1 MGSLAGA
8 STFVVPVR
16 VVRAVSGVGEFNPA
30 AMASTKSDAAKIMER
45 IKDLDLY
52 LLLDLET
59 DATEKAVKK
68 AYRKKALKC
77 HPDKNPDNPKAAE
90 EFHRLSDA
98 YEVLSDEAARKAYDT
113 VLKARKAAEIRKRQ
127 LDSKRRKLRDELEER
142 EKRAKDDAEA
152 EALNQNTIGK
162 SDEEKLAEEIERLRR
177 RGNAMLEEEQE
188 RIRDEI
194 EKEKKSRRDANVS
207 SSGTGSAQAQPSG
220 GTKLKVRW
228 KNDTD
233 GRYGSESLRKIFSK
247 YGDVAEVVVMDGSGG
262 KKGSG
267 LIEMSTPFAADM
279 ASKIEIGFSE
289 CPLKVKLLGE
299 ENSTKKAPRQEE
311 LFPSASSTSSSAFDN
326 ELSRETD
333 FESLVMRKMRQ
344 EEERKRLIREM
355 MERDQKED
363 EN

>member
-1 MGSLAGA
+1 
-8 STFVVPVR
+8 
-16 VVRAVSGVGEFNPA
+16 
-30 AMASTKSDAAKIMER
+30 MASTKSDAAKIMDR

-52 LLLDLET
+52 LLLNVET
-59 DATEKAVKK
+59 DATEKEIKK

-142 EKRAKDDAEA
+142 EKRAKDDAES
-152 EALNQNTIGK
+152 EVLNQNTKGK

-194 EKEKKSRRDANVS
+194 EKEKKTRRDASIS
-207 SSGTGSAQAQPSG
+207 SSESGSTLPSG

-228 KNDTD
+228 KNDSD

-267 LIEMSTPFAADM
+267 LVEMCTPFAADM

-289 CPLKVKLLGE
+289 CPLKVKLLGA
-299 ENSTKKAPRQEE
+299 ENSTKMPPRQEE

-344 EEERKRLIREM
+344 EEERKRLMKEM
-355 MERDQKED
+355 MEQDQED
-363 EN
+363 KN

>member
-1 MGSLAGA
+1 
-8 STFVVPVR
+8 
-16 VVRAVSGVGEFNPA
+16 
-30 AMASTKSDAAKIMER
+30 MASTKSDAAKIMER

-52 LLLDLET
+52 LLLNVEP
-59 DATEKAVKK
+59 DATEKAIKK
-68 AYRKKALKC
+68 AYRKKALTC

-142 EKRAKDDAEA
+142 EKKAKEDAEA
-152 EALNQNTIGK
+152 EVLNQQHTK
-162 SDEEKLAEEIERLRR
+162 TDEEKLAEEIERLRR

-188 RIRDEI
+188 RIREEI
-194 EKEKKSRRDANVS
+194 EKEKKSRIDSNVS
-207 SSGTGSAQAQPSG
+207 SSSQTGTTMPSG

-228 KNDTD
+228 KNDSE
-233 GRYGSESLRKIFSK
+233 GRYSSESLRKIFSK

-267 LIEMSTPFAADM
+267 IVEMCTPFAADM
-279 ASKIEIGFSE
+279 ASKIEVGFSE
-289 CPLKVKLLGE
+289 CPLKIKLLGE
-299 ENSTKKAPRQEE
+299 ENSTKMPQKQEQ
-311 LFPSASSTSSSAFDN
+311 LFPSASSASSSAFDN

-344 EEERKRLIREM
+344 EEERKRLIKEM
-355 MERDQKED
+355 MEQDEKED
-363 EN
+363 AK

>member
-59 DATEKAVKK
+59 DATEKEIKK

-127 LDSKRRKLRDELEER
+127 LDSKRRKLRDELEAR
-142 EKRAKDDAEA
+142 EKRAKDDLDSREA
-152 EALNQNTIGK
+152 ELNQNTKAK
-162 SDEEKLAEEIERLRR
+162 SDEERLAEEIERLRWR
-177 RGNAMLEEEQE
+177 R
-188 RIRDEI
+188 
-194 EKEKKSRRDANVS
+194 SRNVS
-207 SSGTGSAQAQPSG
+207 GTRLRRRKNLARILSSHHWGQAQHS
-220 GTKLKVRW
+220 
-228 KNDTD
+228 
-233 GRYGSESLRKIFSK
+233 
-247 YGDVAEVVVMDGSGG
+247 
-262 KKGSG
+262 
-267 LIEMSTPFAADM
+267 
-279 ASKIEIGFSE
+279 
-289 CPLKVKLLGE
+289 
-299 ENSTKKAPRQEE
+299 
-311 LFPSASSTSSSAFDN
+311 
-326 ELSRETD
+326 
-333 FESLVMRKMRQ
+333 
-344 EEERKRLIREM
+344 
-355 MERDQKED
+355 
-363 EN
+363 

>member
-1 MGSLAGA
+1 
-8 STFVVPVR
+8 
-16 VVRAVSGVGEFNPA
+16 
-30 AMASTKSDAAKIMER
+30 MASTKSDAAKIMDR

-52 LLLDLET
+52 LLLDVEP
-59 DATEKAVKK
+59 DATEKEIKK

-98 YEVLSDEAARKAYDT
+98 YEVVSDEAARKAYDT

-142 EKRAKDDAEA
+142 EKKAKDEAEA
-152 EALNQNTIGK
+152 EILNQNTSAK

-194 EKEKKSRRDANVS
+194 EREKKSRVGSNIS
-207 SSGTGSAQAQPSG
+207 SAASGSTLQSG
-220 GTKLKVRW
+220 GTRLKVRW
-228 KNDTD
+228 KNDMD

-267 LIEMSTPFAADM
+267 LVEMCAPFAADM
-279 ASKIEIGFSE
+279 ASKIEVGFSE
-289 CPLKVKLLGE
+289 CPLKVKLIGE
-299 ENSTKKAPRQEE
+299 VNSSTTAPRQED

-344 EEERKRLIREM
+344 EEERKRLIKEM
-355 MERDQKED
+355 MEQDQKED
-363 EN
+363 GK

>member
-59 DATEKAVKK
+59 DATEKEIKK

-98 YEVLSDEAARKAYDT
+98 YEVLSDDAVRKAYDT
-113 VLKARKAAEIRKRQ
+113 VLKARKAGEIRRRQ
-127 LDSKRRKLRDELEER
+127 LDSKRRKLRDELEAR
-142 EKRAKDDAEA
+142 EKRAKDDLDSREA
-152 EALNQNTIGK
+152 ELNQNTKAK
-162 SDEEKLAEEIERLRR
+162 SDEERLAEEIERLRR

-194 EKEKKSRRDANVS
+194 EKEKKSRKDTFLS
-207 SSGTGSAQAQPSG
+207 SLGPGSTQPSG

-228 KNDTD
+228 KNESD
-233 GRYGSESLRKIFSK
+233 GRYGAESLRKIFSK
-247 YGDVAEVVVMDGSGG
+247 YGDVAEVVVMDGCGG

-267 LIEMSTPFAADM
+267 LVEMCTPFAADM
-279 ASKIEIGFSE
+279 ASKIEIGFEE

-299 ENSTKKAPRQEE
+299 ENSTKKPQRQEE
-311 LFPSASSTSSSAFDN
+311 LLPSSSSASSSAFDN
-326 ELSRETD
+326 GVSRETD

-344 EEERKRLIREM
+344 EEERKRLIQEM
-355 MERDQKED
+355 MEQDQKQD

>member
-1 MGSLAGA
+1 
-8 STFVVPVR
+8 
-16 VVRAVSGVGEFNPA
+16 
-30 AMASTKSDAAKIMER
+30 MASTKSDAAKIMER

-52 LLLDLET
+52 LLLGVET
-59 DATEKAVKK
+59 DAAEKDIKK

-113 VLKARKAAEIRKRQ
+113 ILKARKASEIRKRQ
-127 LDSKRRKLRDELEER
+127 LDSKRRKMRDDLEER

-152 EALNQNTIGK
+152 ELLNQNTKAK
-162 SDEEKLAEEIERLRR
+162 SDEERLAEEIARLRR
-177 RGNAMLEEEQE
+177 RGNAMLEEEQQ

-194 EKEKKSRRDANVS
+194 EREKRARRDSNLSDAA
-207 SSGTGSAQAQPSG
+207 SASTLPKG

-228 KNDTD
+228 KNDPD
-233 GRYGSESLRKIFSK
+233 GRYVKESLRKIFSK
-247 YGDVAEVVVMDGSGG
+247 YGDVAEVVVMDGGG
-262 KKGSG
+262 GTKGSG
-267 LIEMSTPFAADM
+267 LVEMCTPLAADM
-279 ASKIEIGFSE
+279 ASKIEVGFAE

-299 ENSTKKAPRQEE
+299 ERSSAKPQRQET
-311 LFPSASSTSSSAFDN
+311 LFPSAASSSSSAFDN

-344 EEERKRLIREM
+344 EEERKRLIKKM
-355 MERDQKED
+355 MEQDEKEEAE